1 MKYLCLIYLPE
12 ALLERLS
19 PAELDA
25 LRGAGRAP
33 DRTRT
38 HGAGCLG
45 GELLGPAGSAL
56 TLRRRAGGLSL
67 TDGPAVET
75 PEPLCGFVLIEARDL
90 DEAIALAAANPAARM
105 GSIEVRPVN
114 ELAPCTLVR
123 VPETAGEGVL
133 AMDTCRFSR
142 SPLD

>member
-25 LRGAGRAP
+25 LRGNGAAGPARA
-33 DRTRT
+33 
-38 HGAGCLG
+38 HGAAYLA

-67 TDGPAVET
+67 RDGPAVET
-75 PEPLCGFVLIEARDL
+75 PDPLCGFVLIDARDL
-90 DEAIALAAANPAARM
+90 DEAIAFAAANPAARI
-105 GSIEVRPVN
+105 GGIEVRPVN
-114 ELAPCTLVR
+114 ELAPCALVR
-123 VPETAGEGVL
+123 EPSTPGEAL
-133 AMDTCRFSR
+133 FATDACRFSP
-142 SPLD
+142 SPFD